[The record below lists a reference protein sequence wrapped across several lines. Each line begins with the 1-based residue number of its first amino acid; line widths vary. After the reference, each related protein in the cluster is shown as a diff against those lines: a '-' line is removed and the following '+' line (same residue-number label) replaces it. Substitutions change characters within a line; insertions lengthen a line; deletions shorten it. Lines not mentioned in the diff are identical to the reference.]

1 MCYFKKITHTTVF
14 KLSDRAETTHVLKSG
29 TKLCVTLT
37 HHFFLCCFHTL
48 PPSRLSPEDID
59 GMIAEANKDGTGL
72 ITLQEFVE
80 VIQRTTLFC

>member
-1 MCYFKKITHTTVF
+1 MLLAVS
-14 KLSDRAETTHVLKSG
+14 LSALSMLSR
-29 TKLCVTLT
+29 
-37 HHFFLCCFHTL
+37 FHTL
-48 PPSRLSPEDID
+48 PPIRLSPEDID